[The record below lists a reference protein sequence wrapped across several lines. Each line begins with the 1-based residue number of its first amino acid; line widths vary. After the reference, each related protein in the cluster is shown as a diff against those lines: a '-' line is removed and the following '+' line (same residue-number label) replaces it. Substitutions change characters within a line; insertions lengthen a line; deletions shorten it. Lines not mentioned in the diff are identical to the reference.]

1 MQSDLPGICYSEKE
15 STTHSADFS
24 ATEKC
29 WANSTAAGVFL
40 WQIKW
45 RALLTKGNVE
55 YQGERLAGDCSR
67 ERGAG
72 HLDCSVWKS
81 EERAEHEAWIY
92 KTVTDQEEVNFST
105 SITLSPTGDRS
116 IQTAY
121 SMPNLSVPLA
131 EFTNDDHHFL
141 RKKNSLAFM
150 MWLQSD
156 FLSGQ
161 QGRD

>member
-1 MQSDLPGICYSEKE
+1 MLSTVLGRACKVIFLAFVILKRRAPHTEQTSQLP
-15 STTHSADFS
+15 
-24 ATEKC
+24 
-29 WANSTAAGVFL
+29 
-40 WQIKW
+40 
-45 RALLTKGNVE
+45 RNVE
-55 YQGERLAGDCSR
+55 QIQQQQGCFCDKLSEEPFSQKEISHQGERLAGDCSR

-72 HLDCSVWKS
+72 HPDCSVWKS

-150 MWLQSD
+150 M
-156 FLSGQ
+156 
-161 QGRD
+161 